1 MDRIVIVGGGISGLS
16 LSYALLESNPSADVV
31 IFESEKRPG
40 GKIWT
45 EKVNGFLCE
54 GGANGFL
61 DNRPKTLELAS
72 KLLINPLRSSD
83 AARKRYVFSG
93 GKLNILPESP
103 LSFLTSDLLSLYGRL
118 RVMYEFF
125 APSRYDSQPRDSS
138 DDETLADFA
147 RRRLGKEA
155 YEKLIDP
162 MASGIY
168 AGNPESLSLK
178 SCFPKVF
185 KLEEKY
191 GSLIKGMIKLK
202 REAKKSGNQK
212 IGAGP
217 GGTLTSFHDGMGM
230 MIDSMKNSLKERLR
244 AGSKVISVERKN
256 KGYAVHLSDGMVVEA
271 EIVVIASPAYS
282 AAEILKNL
290 DRHLS
295 SVLSE
300 ITYPSVSVVCF
311 GYRKERIAHKLDGF
325 GFLIPYRER
334 RKILG
339 SLWDS
344 SIFPGRAPD
353 GYALLRSMV
362 GGARASE
369 IAMQDDSRLID
380 IVAEELGHIMDIKVQ
395 PDFVKIYRHEKA
407 IPQYNIGHDRKLK
420 AVDEMLLKYRNLY
433 LTGNAYR
440 GIGVNDCIE
449 NSYKLAGTIIRKE
462 EI

>member
-1 MDRIVIVGGGISGLS
+1 DRIVIVGGGISGLS
-16 LSYALLESNPSADVV
+16 LAYALLEYDPSADIVV
-31 IFESEKRPG
+31 FESEKRPG

-54 GGANGFL
+54 GGVNGFL

-83 AARKRYVFSG
+83 AARKRYVFSD
-93 GKLNILPESP
+93 GKLNLLPESP
-103 LSFLTSDLLSLYGRL
+103 ISFLTSDLLSLYGRL

-125 APSRYDSQPRDSS
+125 APRGGS

-178 SCFPKVF
+178 SCFPKIF
-185 KLEEKY
+185 NLEEKY
-191 GSLIKGMIKLK
+191 GSLIKGMIKLQ
-202 REAKKSGNQK
+202 REAKKLGNQK

-217 GGTLTSFHDGMGM
+217 GGALTSFHDGMGM
-230 MIDSMKNSLKERLR
+230 IIDSLKGYLKERLR
-244 AGSKVISVERKN
+244 TGSKVVSVERKN
-256 KGYAVHLSDGMVVEA
+256 KGYAVHLSDGMVVET
-271 EIVVIASPAYS
+271 EILVIASPAYS

-300 ITYPSVSVVCF
+300 IPYPSVAVVCF
-311 GYRKERIAHKLDGF
+311 GYKKERIAHKLDGF
-325 GFLIPYRER
+325 GFLIPYKER

-353 GYALLRSMV
+353 GYALLRSMM
-362 GGARASE
+362 GGARASG
-369 IAMQDDSRLID
+369 IAMQDDSRLMD

-420 AVDEMLLKYRNLY
+420 AVDETVMKYKNLY

-440 GIGVNDCIE
+440 GISVNDCIE
-449 NSYKLAGTIIRKE
+449 NSYKLAETIIRKE

>member
-1 MDRIVIVGGGISGLS
+1 LDRIVIAGGGISGLS
-16 LSYALLESNPSADVV
+16 LAFTLLEYDPSADVV
-31 IFESEKRPG
+31 VFEAEKRAG

-54 GGANGFL
+54 GGVNGFL
-61 DNRPKTLELAS
+61 DNRPKTLELAL

-83 AARKRYVFSG
+83 AARKRYVFSD
-93 GKLNILPESP
+93 GKLNLLPESP
-103 LSFLTSDLLSLYGRL
+103 FSFLSSGLLSIYGRI

-125 APSRYDSQPRDSS
+125 APRGGS

-147 RRRLGKEA
+147 KRRLGKEA

-168 AGNPESLSLK
+168 AGNSELLSLK
-178 SCFPKVF
+178 SCFPKIF
-185 KLEEKY
+185 NLEEKY
-191 GSLIKGMIKLK
+191 GSLIKGMIKLQK
-202 REAKKSGNQK
+202 EAQKSGKQK

-217 GGTLTSFHDGMGM
+217 GGALTSFHDGMGM
-230 MIDSMKNSLKERLR
+230 MIDSLKSSLKERLR
-244 AGSKVISVERKN
+244 AGSKVVSVERKN
-256 KGYAVHLSDGMVVEA
+256 KGYAVHLSDGMVVET
-271 EIVVIASPAYS
+271 EILVIASPAYA
-282 AAEILKNL
+282 AAEILRNL
-290 DRHLS
+290 DRPLS

-311 GYRKERIAHKLDGF
+311 GYRKERIANKLDGF
-325 GFLIPYRER
+325 GFLIPYKER

-344 SIFPGRAPD
+344 SIFPGRAPE
-353 GYALLRSMV
+353 GHVLLRSMV

-369 IAMQDDSRLID
+369 IAMQDDGRLTD
-380 IVAEELGHIMDIKVQ
+380 IVSEELKDIMDIKVQ

-407 IPQYNIGHDRKLK
+407 IPQYNIGHNKKLET
-420 AVDEMLLKYRNLY
+420 VDNILLKYKNLY
-433 LTGNAYR
+433 LAGNAYR

-449 NSYKLAGTIIRKE
+449 NSYKLAETIIRKE

>member
-1 MDRIVIVGGGISGLS
+1 M
-16 LSYALLESNPSADVV
+16 NPKKDPA
-31 IFESEKRPG
+31 ERYGQK
-40 GKIWT
+40 
-45 EKVNGFLCE
+45 KVNGFLCE
-54 GGANGFL
+54 GGVNGFL

-83 AARKRYVFSG
+83 AARKRYFFSE
-93 GKLNILPESP
+93 GKLNLLPESP
-103 LSFLTSDLLSLYGRL
+103 VSFLTSDLLSLYGRL

-125 APSRYDSQPRDSS
+125 APRGGS

-168 AGNPESLSLK
+168 AGNSESLSLK
-178 SCFPKVF
+178 SCFPKIF
-185 KLEEKY
+185 NLEEKY
-191 GSLIKGMIKLK
+191 GSLIKGMIKLQ

-212 IGAGP
+212 VGAGP
-217 GGTLTSFHDGMGM
+217 GGTLTSFHSGMGM
-230 MIDSMKNSLKERLR
+230 IIDSLKGYLKERLR
-244 AGSKVISVERKN
+244 VGSKAISVERKG
-256 KGYAVHLSDGMVVEA
+256 KGYAVHLSDGMVVET
-271 EIVVIASPAYS
+271 EILVIASPAYS
-282 AAEILKNL
+282 ASEILKNL
-290 DRHLS
+290 DRRLS
-295 SVLSE
+295 SALSE
-300 ITYPSVSVVCF
+300 IPYPSVAVVCF
-311 GYRKERIAHKLDGF
+311 GYRKERIANKLDGF
-325 GFLIPYRER
+325 GFLIPYKER

-344 SIFPGRAPD
+344 SIFPGRAPE

-369 IAMQDDSRLID
+369 LAIQDDGRLID

-420 AVDEMLLKYRNLY
+420 AVDEMLLKYGNLY

-449 NSYKLAGTIIRKE
+449 NSYKLAETIIRKE

>member
-1 MDRIVIVGGGISGLS
+1 LDRIVIAGGGISGLS
-16 LSYALLESNPSADVV
+16 LAFALLESEPAADVV
-31 IFESEKRPG
+31 VFESEKRPG

-54 GGANGFL
+54 GGVNGFL
-61 DNRPKTLELAS
+61 DNRPKTLELVA

-83 AARKRYVFSG
+83 AARKRYVFSE
-93 GKLNILPESP
+93 GKLNLLPESP
-103 LSFLTSDLLSLYGRL
+103 VSFLTSDLLSLYGRL

-125 APSRYDSQPRDSS
+125 APRGGS

-178 SCFPKVF
+178 SCFPKIF
-185 KLEEKY
+185 NLEEKY
-191 GSLIKGMIKLK
+191 GSLIKGMIKLQ

-230 MIDSMKNSLKERLR
+230 MVDSLKSSLGERLK
-244 AGSKVISVERKN
+244 AGNKVVSVERKN
-256 KGYAVHLSDGMVVEA
+256 KGYAVHLSDGIVVET
-271 EIVVIASPAYS
+271 EILVIASPAYS

-290 DRHLS
+290 DRPLS
-295 SVLSE
+295 SILSE
-300 ITYPSVSVVCF
+300 IPYPSVSVVCF
-311 GYRKERIAHKLDGF
+311 GYRKERIANKLDGF

-344 SIFPGRAPD
+344 SIFSGRAPE
-353 GYALLRSMV
+353 GYVLLRNMV
-362 GGARASE
+362 GGSRSSE
-369 IAMQDDSRLID
+369 LAMQDDGRLID
-380 IVAEELGHIMDIKVQ
+380 IVSEELKDIMDIKVQ

-420 AVDEMLLKYRNLY
+420 AVDEMLLKYENLY

-449 NSYKLAGTIIRKE
+449 NSYKLAETIIRKE

>member
-16 LSYALLESNPSADVV
+16 LAYALLESDPSADVV
-31 IFESEKRPG
+31 VFESGKRPG

-54 GGANGFL
+54 GGVNGFL

-83 AARKRYVFSG
+83 AARKRYVFSE

-103 LSFLTSDLLSLYGRL
+103 VSFLSSNLLSLYGRL

-125 APSRYDSQPRDSS
+125 APRGRIDN
-138 DDETLADFA
+138 ETLADFA

-178 SCFPKVF
+178 SCFPKIF
-185 KLEEKY
+185 NLEEKY
-191 GSLIKGMIKLK
+191 GSLIKGMIKLQ
-202 REAKKSGNQK
+202 REAKKSGK
-212 IGAGP
+212 VKVGAGP

-230 MIDSMKNSLKERLR
+230 MIDSLKGYLKERLR
-244 AGSKVISVERKN
+244 AGSKVVSVERKN
-256 KGYAVHLSDGMVVEA
+256 KGYAVSLSDGMVVET
-271 EIVVIASPAYS
+271 EILVIASPAYS
-282 AAEILKNL
+282 ASEILKNL

-295 SVLSE
+295 SALSE
-300 ITYPSVSVVCF
+300 IPYPSVAVVCF
-311 GYRKERIAHKLDGF
+311 GYRKERIANKLDGF
-325 GFLIPYRER
+325 GFLIPYKER

-362 GGARASE
+362 GGSRASE
-369 IAMQDDSRLID
+369 LAIQDDGRLID

-420 AVDEMLLKYRNLY
+420 AVDEMLLKYGNLY

-449 NSYKLAGTIIRKE
+449 NSYKLAETIIRKE

>member
-16 LSYALLESNPSADVV
+16 LAYALLESEPSADIVV
-31 IFESEKRPG
+31 FESEKRAG

-54 GGANGFL
+54 GGVNGFL
-61 DNRPKTLELAS
+61 DNRPKTLDLAS

-83 AARKRYVFSG
+83 AARKRYVFSE
-93 GKLNILPESP
+93 GKLYILPESP
-103 LSFLTSDLLSLYGRL
+103 VSFLTSDLLSLFGRL

-125 APSRYDSQPRDSS
+125 TPSRYNSQPRGRA
-138 DDETLADFA
+138 DDETLADFS

-178 SCFPKVF
+178 SCFPMIF
-185 KLEEKY
+185 NLEEKY
-191 GSLIKGMIKLK
+191 GSLIKGMIKLQ
-202 REAKKSGNQK
+202 REAKKSGNRK
-212 IGAGP
+212 VSAGP
-217 GGTLTSFHDGMGM
+217 GGTLTSFHGGMGM
-230 MIDSMKNSLKERLR
+230 MIDSLKNSLKERLR
-244 AGSKVISVERKN
+244 AGSKVVSVERKN
-256 KGYAVHLSDGMVVEA
+256 KGYAVHLSDGMVVETD
-271 EIVVIASPAYS
+271 IVVIASPAYS

-295 SVLSE
+295 SILSE
-300 ITYPSVSVVCF
+300 IPYPSVSIVCF
-311 GYRKERIAHKLDGF
+311 GYRKGRIAHKLDGF
-325 GFLIPYRER
+325 GFLIPYSER

-344 SIFPGRAPD
+344 SIFPGRTPD
-353 GYALLRSMV
+353 GHVLLRSIV

-380 IVAEELGHIMDIKVQ
+380 VVAEELKDIMYIKVQ

-420 AVDEMLLKYRNLY
+420 AVDEMLLKYKNLY

-449 NSYKLAGTIIRKE
+449 NSYKLAETIIRKE

>member
-1 MDRIVIVGGGISGLS
+1 LDRIVIIGGGISGLS
-16 LSYALLESNPSADVV
+16 LAYALLESEPSADVV
-31 IFESEKRPG
+31 VFESEKRAG

-54 GGANGFL
+54 GGVNGFL

-83 AARKRYVFSG
+83 AARKRYVFSE
-93 GKLNILPESP
+93 GKLNLLPESP
-103 LSFLTSDLLSLYGRL
+103 VSFLSSDLLSFYGRL

-125 APSRYDSQPRDSS
+125 APRGRA

-191 GSLIKGMIKLK
+191 GSLIKGMIKLQ
-202 REAKKSGNQK
+202 REAKKSGSQK

-230 MIDSMKNSLKERLR
+230 MIDSLKGCLKERLR
-244 AGSKVISVERKN
+244 VGSKVISVERKG
-256 KGYAVHLSDGMVVEA
+256 KGYAVHLSDGMVVET
-271 EIVVIASPAYS
+271 EILVIASPAHS

-290 DRHLS
+290 DRPLS

-300 ITYPSVSVVCF
+300 IMYPSVSVVCF
-311 GYRKERIAHKLDGF
+311 GYRKERIARKLDGF

-344 SIFPGRAPD
+344 SIFSGRAPE

-369 IAMQDDSRLID
+369 IAMQDDSWLID
-380 IVAEELGHIMDIKVQ
+380 VVAEELKDIMDIKVQ

-420 AVDEMLLKYRNLY
+420 AVDEMLLKYKNLY

>member
-16 LSYALLESNPSADVV
+16 LAFTLLESEPSADIAV
-31 IFESEKRPG
+31 FESEKRPG

-54 GGANGFL
+54 GGVNGFL

-83 AARKRYVFSG
+83 AARKRYIFSE
-93 GKLNILPESP
+93 GKLNLLPESP
-103 LSFLTSDLLSLYGRL
+103 VSFLTSDLLSLYGRL

-125 APSRYDSQPRDSS
+125 APRGGS

-168 AGNPESLSLK
+168 AGNSESLSLK
-178 SCFPKVF
+178 SCFPKIF
-185 KLEEKY
+185 NLEEKY
-191 GSLIKGMIKLK
+191 GSLIKGMIKLQ

-217 GGTLTSFHDGMGM
+217 GGTLTSFHNGMGM
-230 MIDSMKNSLKERLR
+230 MVDSLKSSLKERLR
-244 AGSKVISVERKN
+244 AGSKVVSVERKN
-256 KGYAVHLSDGMVVEA
+256 KGYAVHLSDGMVVET
-271 EIVVIASPAYS
+271 EILVIASPAYS

-290 DRHLS
+290 DRSLS
-295 SVLSE
+295 SILSE
-300 ITYPSVSVVCF
+300 IPYPSVAVVCF
-311 GYRKERIAHKLDGF
+311 GYRKERIANKLDGF
-325 GFLIPYRER
+325 GFLIPYKER

-344 SIFPGRAPD
+344 SIFPGRAPE

-369 IAMQDDSRLID
+369 LAIQDDGRLID

-420 AVDEMLLKYRNLY
+420 AVDEMLLKYKNLY

-449 NSYKLAGTIIRKE
+449 NSYKLAETIIRKE

>member
-16 LSYALLESNPSADVV
+16 LAFTLLESEPSADIAV
-31 IFESEKRPG
+31 FESEKRPG

-54 GGANGFL
+54 GGVNGFL

-83 AARKRYVFSG
+83 AARKRYIFSE
-93 GKLNILPESP
+93 GKLNLLPESP
-103 LSFLTSDLLSLYGRL
+103 VSFLTSDLLSLYGRL

-125 APSRYDSQPRDSS
+125 APRGGS

-168 AGNPESLSLK
+168 AGNSESLSLK
-178 SCFPKVF
+178 SCFPKIF
-185 KLEEKY
+185 NLEEKY
-191 GSLIKGMIKLK
+191 GSLIKGMIKLQ

-217 GGTLTSFHDGMGM
+217 GGTLTSFHNGMGM
-230 MIDSMKNSLKERLR
+230 MVDSLKSSLKERLR
-244 AGSKVISVERKN
+244 AGSKVVSVERKN
-256 KGYAVHLSDGMVVEA
+256 KGYAVHLSDGMVVET
-271 EIVVIASPAYS
+271 EILVIASPAYS

-290 DRHLS
+290 DRPLS
-295 SVLSE
+295 SILSE
-300 ITYPSVSVVCF
+300 IPYPSVAVVCF
-311 GYRKERIAHKLDGF
+311 GYRKERIANKLDGF
-325 GFLIPYRER
+325 GFLIPYKER

-344 SIFPGRAPD
+344 SIFPGRAPE
-353 GYALLRSMV
+353 GYALLRSMM

-380 IVAEELGHIMDIKVQ
+380 VVAEELGHIMDIKVQ

-420 AVDEMLLKYRNLY
+420 AVDEMLLKYKNLY

-449 NSYKLAGTIIRKE
+449 NSYKLAETIIRKE